1 VGQAPAL
8 ADKIIQTDAVHF
20 TEEDLETLLE
30 DDAEEPEITDVE
42 TQTNPTSHHGGG
54 DNVKSV
60 LMQTDNEKTGSVKFY
75 QKRQLLYTQEIDIG
89 VQAVKP
95 LSDHCTRVN
104 FKTYRI
110 SLMEFESA
118 GWRLDYTSKSGKK
131 LGIMANKRLSKM
143 ADFESQTDPV
153 KRALAANAAD
163 IEPNVFSSMD

>member
-1 VGQAPAL
+1 
-8 ADKIIQTDAVHF
+8 
-20 TEEDLETLLE
+20 
-30 DDAEEPEITDVE
+30 
-42 TQTNPTSHHGGG
+42 
-54 DNVKSV
+54 
-60 LMQTDNEKTGSVKFY
+60 MQTDNEKTGSVKFY
-75 QKRQLLYTQEIDIG
+75 QKRQLLDTQEIDIG

-95 LSDHCTRVN
+95 LSDHCTSSKWN
-104 FKTYRI
+104 MGLKENLKDKTYRI

-153 KRALAANAAD
+153 TRALAANAAD